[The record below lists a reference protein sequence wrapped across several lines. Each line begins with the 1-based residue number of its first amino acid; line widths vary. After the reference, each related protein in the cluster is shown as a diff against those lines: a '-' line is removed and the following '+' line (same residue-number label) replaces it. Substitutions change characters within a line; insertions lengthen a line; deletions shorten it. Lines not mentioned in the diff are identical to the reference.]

1 MNPGPVVRTAPNEL
15 SFNTAQ
21 SWKDIYDFRQG
32 HLTFIK
38 SDFYDGGSFAD
49 RCGSIVSERNPT
61 VHGAMR
67 KQLSHAFSQRSLME
81 QEDLISKSVDR
92 FIAKL
97 GEDGTQSINIVLAFT
112 LMSFDIIGDL
122 GFGET
127 FKGIESKKVHPWI
140 SKMTGAMMQGALAD
154 CATRFPTV
162 AKIAL
167 TFSKGYID
175 RIIKDTKLNEEYSI
189 ELVQRRINRK
199 TDRKDF
205 YTRIL
210 ENREP
215 GAFSDVQ
222 LAAHASDFVLAGSE
236 TSSTCLS
243 TITYYL
249 LKTPTV
255 AEKLK
260 REIRGA
266 FASYEDINATS
277 TTTLEYMNA
286 VIQEAMRIYPPLPF
300 GIPRVVPEG
309 GDTVGGHFLPA
320 GVSSTTRE
328 FADGC

>member
-1 MNPGPVVRTAPNEL
+1 PVVRTAPNEL

-97 GEDGTQSINIVLAFT
+97 GEDGTQSINIV
-112 LMSFDIIGDL
+112 
-122 GFGET
+122 
-127 FKGIESKKVHPWI
+127 
-140 SKMTGAMMQGALAD
+140 
-154 CATRFPTV
+154 
-162 AKIAL
+162 
-167 TFSKGYID
+167 
-175 RIIKDTKLNEEYSI
+175 
-189 ELVQRRINRK
+189 RINRK